1 MSDEIKKLGQDV
13 EKAAEDTAE
22 EAKKLAG
29 KVAEQSQK
37 AAEKVAETGRK
48 AAEKLAEKEQKASEK
63 VAEKA
68 EKAFE
73 TVTAEGKKAAARSKE
88 KLDDVSEEVKE
99 SASDMASSAGENLQ
113 AAAEKIADKVHD
125 VSAEAGEKLSKLA
138 GKAKDKVQEAAE
150 EVGQKLKDVQE
161 TANDEGEEISEEI
174 KEPLTGPEDEKS
186 HVMSQV
192 GGFFSSL
199 FGLKKDAP
207 KEEEGTDLKE
217 ENFMTENNEKILD
230 DEVQQNLDENFENLQ
245 GRDIAVDLSQHEK
258 AIALSEDGRILT
270 AANANAES
278 QLSFN
283 EQVIEKI
290 ATIALRDV
298 EGVLA
303 ATGSGGFFNLKNSKG
318 VEIQIQEDESVVVNL
333 EVILEYGR
341 SAPEVFKQLKEKIGS
356 SIRDM
361 TGLSVQ
367 AINVRVINVLTP
379 EEFNGKQ

>member
-1 MSDEIKKLGQDV
+1 MSEGKKDLGKDMEKAV
-13 EKAAEDTAE
+13 KEAAEESKKAAE
-22 EAKKLAG
+22 
-29 KVAEQSQK
+29 KVAEKGQK
-37 AAEKVAETGRK
+37 AAEKVAEKGQK
-48 AAEKLAEKEQKASEK
+48 AAEKIAEKGQKASEK
-63 VAEKA
+63 VAK
-68 EKAFE
+68 
-73 TVTAEGKKAAARSKE
+73 EGKNALEEFAEEGQKAAASAMD
-88 KLDDVSEEVKE
+88 KLGDMAENVKD
-99 SASDMASSAGENLQ
+99 SASDMASAAGENLQ
-113 AAAEKIADKVHD
+113 TAAEKIVDKVRDISGDAGDKLSSLAKKAREEVQD
-125 VSAEAGEKLSKLA
+125 VAEEAGKMLNDVKKKTSDE
-138 GKAKDKVQEAAE
+138 VE
-150 EVGQKLKDVQE
+150 E
-161 TANDEGEEISEEI
+161 TSEEI
-174 KEPLTGPEDEKS
+174 AQPVTGDEEEKDN
-186 HVMSQV
+186 VMSHV

-199 FGLKKDAP
+199 FGLKKDSP
-207 KEEEGTDLKE
+207 KQEDATEPQE
-217 ENFMTENNEKILD
+217 ENQMTENNEKIMD
-230 DEVQQNLDENFENLQ
+230 EEVQQNSDENFENLQ
-245 GRDIAVDLSQHEK
+245 GRDIAVNLSEN
-258 AIALSEDGRILT
+258 AVALSEDGRILT

>member
-1 MSDEIKKLGQDV
+1 M
-13 EKAAEDTAE
+13 
-22 EAKKLAG
+22 
-29 KVAEQSQK
+29 
-37 AAEKVAETGRK
+37 
-48 AAEKLAEKEQKASEK
+48 
-63 VAEKA
+63 
-68 EKAFE
+68 
-73 TVTAEGKKAAARSKE
+73 
-88 KLDDVSEEVKE
+88 
-99 SASDMASSAGENLQ
+99 
-113 AAAEKIADKVHD
+113 
-125 VSAEAGEKLSKLA
+125 
-138 GKAKDKVQEAAE
+138 
-150 EVGQKLKDVQE
+150 
-161 TANDEGEEISEEI
+161 IS
-174 KEPLTGPEDEKS
+174 
-186 HVMSQV
+186 HV

-199 FGLKKDAP
+199 FGLKKDSP
-207 KEEEGTDLKE
+207 KQEEATQPQE
-217 ENFMTENNEKILD
+217 ENQMTENNENITD

-245 GRDIAVDLSQHEK
+245 DRDIAVDLSQHEK

-341 SAPEVFKQLKEKIGS
+341 SAPEVFKQLKEKIGN
-356 SIRDM
+356 SIREM
-361 TGLSVQ
+361 TGLTVQ
-367 AINVRVINVLTP
+367 ATNVRVINVLTP

>member
-1 MSDEIKKLGQDV
+1 MTGDEE
-13 EKAAEDTAE
+13 EKDN
-22 EAKKLAG
+22 
-29 KVAEQSQK
+29 V
-37 AAEKVAETGRK
+37 
-48 AAEKLAEKEQKASEK
+48 
-63 VAEKA
+63 
-68 EKAFE
+68 
-73 TVTAEGKKAAARSKE
+73 
-88 KLDDVSEEVKE
+88 
-99 SASDMASSAGENLQ
+99 
-113 AAAEKIADKVHD
+113 
-125 VSAEAGEKLSKLA
+125 
-138 GKAKDKVQEAAE
+138 
-150 EVGQKLKDVQE
+150 
-161 TANDEGEEISEEI
+161 IS
-174 KEPLTGPEDEKS
+174 
-186 HVMSQV
+186 HV

-199 FGLKKDAP
+199 FGLKKDSP
-207 KEEEGTDLKE
+207 KQEDATEPQE
-217 ENFMTENNEKILD
+217 ENQMTENNEKIMD
-230 DEVQQNLDENFENLQ
+230 EEVQQNSDENFENLQ
-245 GRDIAVDLSQHEK
+245 GREIAVNLSEN
-258 AIALSEDGRILT
+258 AVALSEDGRILK

-341 SAPEVFKQLKEKIGS
+341 SAPEVFKELKDKIGS